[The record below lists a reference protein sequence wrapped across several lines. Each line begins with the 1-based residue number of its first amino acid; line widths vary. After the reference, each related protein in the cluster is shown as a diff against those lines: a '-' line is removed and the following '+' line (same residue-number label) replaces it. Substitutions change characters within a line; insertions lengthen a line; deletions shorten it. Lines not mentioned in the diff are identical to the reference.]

1 MSPVSAGIPLILGDI
16 HRTFGAELILLGVPQ
31 CFLSVS
37 MILNTSALAKI
48 LDHLD
53 NTPAA

>member
-31 CFLSVS
+31 CFLSVN